1 MIARIIIPILLAIV
15 LPDIYI
21 DMHYW
26 RHRKGYTW
34 WRRLL
39 WWLPSVLMVAYSIAI
54 ASTRNFVPDEMMFIN
69 VYMMLVG
76 LVVMPKMLF
85 AFCSGIGYLVC
96 KYTHRHRNYG
106 NFIWLPFAV
115 GAIYII
121 MYGFIV
127 GFGKLE
133 VKHLDLYFD
142 DLPEAFEGYRIVHFS
157 DAHVGSFQYDKK
169 SILQRDIDSINAQ
182 KADMVVF
189 TGDIQNMQPDELL
202 PVMPLLSKVKAKDG
216 VYSVLGN
223 HDYSIYIEATEDVK
237 KANIKATVDREQQ
250 MGWTVL
256 RNDNRVI
263 RRNADSLVI
272 AGEENGGRK
281 PSPKLADLE

>member
-26 RHRKGYTW
+26 RHHKGYTW

-85 AFCSGIGYLVC
+85 ALCSGIGCLVC
-96 KYTHRHRNYG
+96 RYTHRRRNYG
-106 NFIWLPFAV
+106 NIIWLPFAA

-142 DLPEAFEGYRIVHFS
+142 DLPEAFDGYRIVHFS

-189 TGDIQNMQPDELL
+189 TGDIQNMQPDEPRYGAMLQ
-202 PVMPLLSKVKAKDG
+202 MSRLLS
-216 VYSVLGN
+216 
-223 HDYSIYIEATEDVK
+223 T
-237 KANIKATVDREQQ
+237 TC
-250 MGWTVL
+250 
-256 RNDNRVI
+256 
-263 RRNADSLVI
+263 
-272 AGEENGGRK
+272 
-281 PSPKLADLE
+281 